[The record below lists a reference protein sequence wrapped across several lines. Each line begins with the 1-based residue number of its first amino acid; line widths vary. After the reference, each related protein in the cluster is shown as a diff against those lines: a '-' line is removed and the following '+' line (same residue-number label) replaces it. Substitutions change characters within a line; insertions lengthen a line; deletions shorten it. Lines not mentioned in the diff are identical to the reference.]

1 MMGHFR
7 IFIDFTLMA
16 EVFLAL
22 FLLSRLFPLRKLSHR
37 RGLMAGYFAG
47 YWAFL
52 AAQDYWAVLT
62 GKNAYP
68 VFLATHVLM
77 MFFYALI
84 FCEGKLVFKVYLP
97 FVYVSMVTL
106 SGFPVSLLQPFLM
119 GSFFYVF
126 KAAGLLVLSAATL
139 FLLHFRPDTQTSY
152 PSSYYVVMIVMPL
165 LNMVTISSLKEYS
178 NVFPYVNLVGCFT
191 LILELLIYYTVW
203 QITREYTKNI
213 ELRLIAQQQQFQAVH
228 MEELRDIVT
237 DYHQIRHDMKTMWSV
252 WTGCSAK
259 KSMGS

>member
-97 FVYVSMVTL
+97 FVHVSMVTL

-139 FLLHFRPDTQTSY
+139 FLLHFRPDTQTSS

-165 LNMVTISSLKEYS
+165 LNMVT
-178 NVFPYVNLVGCFT
+178 
-191 LILELLIYYTVW
+191 YTNG
-203 QITREYTKNI
+203 R
-213 ELRLIAQQQQFQAVH
+213 
-228 MEELRDIVT
+228 
-237 DYHQIRHDMKTMWSV
+237 
-252 WTGCSAK
+252 
-259 KSMGS
+259 